1 MLDNNTWPPEQPA
14 SFVPLLLVCNQ
25 GHRTPEE
32 VTTMAK
38 LMYSGDIDKAAPIAG
53 DQPVVKHAKLDST
66 ENLLNILR
74 TSKTTKDIEEVLAPL
89 EISKE
94 PTFILVE
101 GGPGFGKSVLLKEIA
116 YRWGKKQLLQ
126 KVKIVLLVCLRDP
139 SLQQTKSVSNL
150 LRLFYKGDE
159 NATEVVSACSECL
172 SKNGGNNVILLLDGY
187 DEYPRKL
194 QESSLIADILKRH
207 VLPLCGLVV
216 SSRPHASEHLRTQ
229 ANMRVD
235 ILGFAETER
244 DHYIKKSLSDQP
256 HKIQELTQYLIQRP
270 SIDSICFIPFN
281 MVILLYLFKLGTP
294 LPNKSAKLYQYF
306 ICSTICRHLHR
317 FGNPLACNI
326 TDLTNLPEPYNAIIK
341 QLARL
346 SLEALNGSK
355 LIFSLDEIIA
365 TCPDIATIPGTI
377 NGFGL
382 LQAVQHFGLYSK
394 AMTMNFIHFT
404 IQEFLAAYHIS
415 NLPPD
420 EELEVIKENFWKD
433 SHFNV
438 FSIYLSL
445 TRGQQLPFKQF
456 LSSGNKAVIISH
468 EFLSDQLKCLH
479 LYHCFNQADDHTM
492 CNAIDHAETF
502 ESKEIKLG
510 GATLTANDIECISL
524 FLTSSS
530 NRNWEWIN
538 LNYCYIRDKGLNI
551 LHRGLRHSGNVNIY
565 RLWLDNNGLTA
576 QSSPLVSEL
585 TVKCKVKVLGINDNC
600 TIGENQLLYSMLTN
614 PLTML
619 EELHLY
625 YTKLSSEAAVA
636 LFRAL
641 KNNIKLELLLVD
653 VNDINDDA
661 CDAITGAL
669 KENVCLVTLS
679 MHENTMSSKTIINIV
694 QCLNANN
701 TIQLLG
707 LPKCSQDVQKNIKRQ
722 QEVINRKRESCGYQ
736 ANLMVKFDFVWQL

>member
-38 LMYSGDIDKAAPIAG
+38 LMYSGDIDKAAPKAG
-53 DQPVVKHAKLDST
+53 DQPAVKRAKLDST
-66 ENLLNILR
+66 ENLLNILG

-126 KVKIVLLVCLRDP
+126 KVKLVLLVCLRDP

-150 LRLFYKGDE
+150 LQLFYKGDE
-159 NATEVVSACSECL
+159 NAIEVVSACSECL

-294 LPNKSAKLYQYF
+294 LPNKSADLYQYF

-326 TDLTNLPEPYNAIIK
+326 TDLTNLPEPYIM
-341 QLARL
+341 Q
-346 SLEALNGSK
+346 
-355 LIFSLDEIIA
+355 
-365 TCPDIATIPGTI
+365 
-377 NGFGL
+377 
-382 LQAVQHFGLYSK
+382 
-394 AMTMNFIHFT
+394 
-404 IQEFLAAYHIS
+404 
-415 NLPPD
+415 
-420 EELEVIKENFWKD
+420 
-433 SHFNV
+433 
-438 FSIYLSL
+438 
-445 TRGQQLPFKQF
+445 
-456 LSSGNKAVIISH
+456 
-468 EFLSDQLKCLH
+468 
-479 LYHCFNQADDHTM
+479 
-492 CNAIDHAETF
+492 
-502 ESKEIKLG
+502 
-510 GATLTANDIECISL
+510 
-524 FLTSSS
+524 
-530 NRNWEWIN
+530 
-538 LNYCYIRDKGLNI
+538 
-551 LHRGLRHSGNVNIY
+551 
-565 RLWLDNNGLTA
+565 
-576 QSSPLVSEL
+576 
-585 TVKCKVKVLGINDNC
+585 
-600 TIGENQLLYSMLTN
+600 
-614 PLTML
+614 
-619 EELHLY
+619 
-625 YTKLSSEAAVA
+625 
-636 LFRAL
+636 
-641 KNNIKLELLLVD
+641 
-653 VNDINDDA
+653 
-661 CDAITGAL
+661 
-669 KENVCLVTLS
+669 
-679 MHENTMSSKTIINIV
+679 
-694 QCLNANN
+694 
-701 TIQLLG
+701 
-707 LPKCSQDVQKNIKRQ
+707 
-722 QEVINRKRESCGYQ
+722 
-736 ANLMVKFDFVWQL
+736 